1 MTLQESADKIIFD
14 AMHPE
19 RGEAQ
24 RLVCSWCGLVMRG
37 GPPTNISHGICTACQ
52 KEMEK

>member
-14 AMHPE
+14 ALHP
-19 RGEAQ
+19 Q

-37 GPPTNISHGICTACQ
+37 GPPTNISHGICKPCQ
-52 KEMEK
+52 KKLEE